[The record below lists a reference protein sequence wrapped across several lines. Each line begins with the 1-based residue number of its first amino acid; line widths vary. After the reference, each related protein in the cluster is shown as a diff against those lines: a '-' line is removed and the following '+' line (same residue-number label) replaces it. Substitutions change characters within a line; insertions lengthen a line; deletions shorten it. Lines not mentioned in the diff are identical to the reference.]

1 MIGFNI
7 LILIICILLF
17 FCCVD
22 VNGKA
27 SSKGLLVLMFFIM
40 AFTTDNVDMGAYLS
54 WYRDVDSIWKVGIT
68 DPGFGILMLLGRTV
82 GLDYYGFLI
91 ALTVLGLAFVTIVIY
106 KKSDC
111 PAIVLA
117 IYFALVFLTLT
128 IQIRAFLAET
138 VIYLLIAEIAEHEK
152 FDVKEFFLLMITA
165 ILLHAS
171 AFFFMLLLLIALVQN
186 QKKFSIIVTA
196 AIVTVPF
203 SAALL
208 RFIPIPM
215 IQAKIGYYFAN
226 RATGISAVYLYVL
239 LYLAVTMLI
248 YYLYARTAGLEWK
261 GKLRRLLQ
269 VNDIGLI
276 ACAMIVVFGPNFY
289 RIIRVI
295 LVGDALVLTNY
306 LYEAGSLRLKN
317 RALYATIVIGLFL
330 VGNIFTGLLLDLC
343 SSNTMFGALL
353 DLN

>member
-1 MIGFNI
+1 M
-7 LILIICILLF
+7 F

-22 VNGKA
+22 INGKA
-27 SSKGLLVLMFFIM
+27 SSKVLLVLMFFIM
-40 AFTTDNVDMGAYLS
+40 AFTTDNVDMGGYLY
-54 WYRDVDSIWKVGIT
+54 WYRSINSIWKVGMT
-68 DPGFGILMLLGRTV
+68 DPGFGTLMLLGKTA

-91 ALTVLGLAFVTIVIY
+91 ALTVLGLTFVTFVIY

-117 IYFALVFLTLT
+117 IYFALVFPTLT

-138 VIYLLIAEIAEHEK
+138 VIYFLIAEIAEHEK
-152 FDVKEFFLLMITA
+152 FNVKEFFLLMISA

-186 QKKFSIIVTA
+186 QRKFSIIITA
-196 AIVTVPF
+196 AIVAVPF
-203 SAALL
+203 SAVIL

-215 IQAKIGYYFAN
+215 IQAKIGAYFAN
-226 RATGISAVYLYVL
+226 KATGISAVYLYVL
-239 LYLAVTMLI
+239 LYLAVTFLI
-248 YYLYARTAGLEWK
+248 YYLDSRTADIEWK
-261 GKLRRLLQ
+261 GKLKRLLQ
-269 VNDIGLI
+269 VNEVGLI

-295 LVGDALVLTNY
+295 LIGDALVLTNY
-306 LYEAGSLRLKN
+306 LYEAGYLKLKN
-317 RALYATIVIGLFL
+317 RALYSAIVIGLFL
-330 VGNIFTGLLLDLC
+330 VGNIFTGVLLDLC
-343 SSNTMFGALL
+343 SNNTVFSALL